1 VGPARDGVGQPR
13 REVRREASR
22 PGKEA
27 GHGPVRVGHGRP
39 IRRVAAAAREA
50 GFEASDF
57 ELQEEVLDPRTA
69 EVEARKGDL
78 GVRRPRAEAVAA
90 YPLGDGSD
98 RVAGFAAGL
107 ADGRF
112 GGRPRR

>member
-1 VGPARDGVGQPR
+1 M
-13 REVRREASR
+13 
-22 PGKEA
+22 
-27 GHGPVRVGHGRP
+27 
-39 IRRVAAAAREA
+39 
-50 GFEASDF
+50 
-57 ELQEEVLDPRTA
+57 LDPRTA

-78 GVRRPRAEAVAA
+78 GVRRPRAGAVAA